1 MQHDSVFSFGGDWPA
16 VEELLGSAAA
26 LDALARET
34 GALVR
39 RRQIRDGSQVLRL
52 ALGYAATGQSLRSTA
67 AWSSSALGVTLSDV
81 AVLQRLRDCG
91 DMLSAVVSRLL
102 SLSTQWAAPS
112 ALWRG
117 PPIRLVDGSMFA
129 GPGKRGGQ
137 HRLHASYDPG
147 TGRFDVLNLTA
158 VKVGERLSQAR
169 VEPGAIAV
177 ADRNYAKTKALR
189 ELADNKAFFLVR
201 AGISAMKMIYDKTG
215 ERLTAQDVIV
225 ALGEAEAVEI
235 AVTLQEAKPKKRD
248 RASLRPEP
256 LKTRIVIVRASEA
269 VAARERAR
277 IERSRSKHGV
287 TPREDTKAMAGLI
300 MFATNL
306 PPEDWPIERLILL
319 YRLRWQI
326 ELAFKILKSIFGMRA
341 VPAKD
346 PALARTWILANLAA
360 ALLADLLASA
370 LERAIPPSSD
380 HRPLSAPL

>member
-1 MQHDSVFSFGGDWPA
+1 MQHDSAFSFEGDWPA
-16 VEELLGSAAA
+16 VEELLGSAEA
-26 LDALARET
+26 LDSLARET

-67 AWSSSALGVTLSDV
+67 AWISSALGVTLSDV

-91 DMLSAVVSRLL
+91 GLLSAVVGRLL
-102 SLSTQWAAPS
+102 SLSTQWAEPS
-112 ALWRG
+112 ALWHG

-137 HRLHASYDPG
+137 HRLHASYDPV
-147 TGRFDVLNLTA
+147 TGRFDVLSLTD
-158 VKVGERLSQAR
+158 VKVGETLSQAR
-169 VEPGAIAV
+169 IEPGAIGV

-189 ELADNKAFFLVR
+189 ELADNRAFFLVR
-201 AGISAMKMIYDKTG
+201 AGISSMKMIYDKTG
-215 ERLTAQDVIV
+215 ERLTAQDVV
-225 ALGEAEAVEI
+225 AALGEAEAVEI
-235 AVTLQEAKPKKRD
+235 TVTLQEAKPKGK
-248 RASLRPEP
+248 RASQRPEP

-306 PPEDWPIERLILL
+306 AAKDWP
-319 YRLRWQI
+319 I
-326 ELAFKILKSIFGMRA
+326 ELAFKVLKSIFAMRV

-360 ALLADLLASA
+360 ALLANLLASA
-370 LERAIPPSSD
+370 LERTIPPSNDRTPSSE
-380 HRPLSAPL
+380 PL

>member
-1 MQHDSVFSFGGDWPA
+1 M
-16 VEELLGSAAA
+16 
-26 LDALARET
+26 
-34 GALVR
+34 
-39 RRQIRDGSQVLRL
+39 
-52 ALGYAATGQSLRSTA
+52 
-67 AWSSSALGVTLSDV
+67 GVPLSDV

-91 DMLSAVVSRLL
+91 DLLSSVVGRLL
-102 SLSTQWAAPS
+102 SLSSEWAAPS
-112 ALWRG
+112 TLWRG

-147 TGRFDVLNLTA
+147 TGRFDLLNLTD
-158 VKVGERLSQAR
+158 VKVGETLSLAR
-169 VEPGAIAV
+169 IEPGAIAV

-189 ELADNKAFFLVR
+189 ELADNMAFFLVR

-215 ERLTAQDVIV
+215 ERLTAQDVIT
-225 ALGEAEAVEI
+225 ALGAAEAVEI
-235 AVTLQEAKPKKRD
+235 AVTLQEAKPKKD
-248 RASLRPEP
+248 RANPRPLPEP

-269 VAARERAR
+269 VATRERAR

-287 TPREDTKAMAGLI
+287 TPRQDTKAMAGLI

-306 PPEDWPIERLILL
+306 PAKDWPIERLIPL

-326 ELAFKILKSIFGMRA
+326 ELAFKALKSIFAMRA

-360 ALLADLLASA
+360 LLANLLASA
-370 LERAIPPSSD
+370 LGRAIPPSND
-380 HRPLSAPL
+380 RHRLSKPLSNPAPRPVPHRHRRPSTGGPRRADAQYPQTRPPKRTLRTSQKEKETGR

>member
-1 MQHDSVFSFGGDWPA
+1 MQDDSVFWFEGNWTA
-16 VEELLGSAAA
+16 VEELLGSAEA
-26 LDALARET
+26 LDKLARET

-67 AWSSSALGVTLSDV
+67 AWMSSALGVTLSDV
-81 AVLQRLRDCG
+81 AVLKRLRDCG
-91 DMLSAVVSRLL
+91 DLLSAVVGRLL
-102 SLSTQWAAPS
+102 SLSTQWAEPS
-112 ALWRG
+112 AEWQG

-137 HRLHASYDPG
+137 HRLHASYDPV
-147 TGRFDVLNLTA
+147 TGRFDVLNLTD
-158 VKVGERLSQAR
+158 VKVGETLSQAR
-169 VEPGAIAV
+169 IEPGAIGV

-201 AGISAMKMIYDKTG
+201 AGISSMKMIYDKTG
-215 ERLTAQDVIV
+215 ERLTAQDVVV

-235 AVTLQEAKPKKRD
+235 TVTLQEAKPKAK
-248 RASLRPEP
+248 RASQRPEP

-306 PPEDWPIERLILL
+306 PSEDWPIERLILL

-326 ELAFKILKSIFGMRA
+326 ELAFKILKSIFAMRD

-346 PALARTWILANLAA
+346 PPLARTWLLANLAA

-370 LERAIPPSSD
+370 LERAIPPSG
-380 HRPLSAPL
+380 HRRFSSQTL